1 MIAFSVNI
9 FREGAV
15 NEAFFEGGP
24 SGASV
29 VNLQFSNTWFWLQF
43 DAEDE
48 RFIRIVNRFVT
59 MFPNVQKMTFQGPVH
74 QNTMEQTKAHLSES
88 IIKRFNTK
96 EKTVEPV
103 WWLDEVR

>member
-1 MIAFSVNI
+1 M
-9 FREGAV
+9 
-15 NEAFFEGGP
+15 
-24 SGASV
+24 
-29 VNLQFSNTWFWLQF
+29 QFSNTWFWLQF

-48 RFIRIVNRFVT
+48 RFIRIVGRFVT